1 MHSISPSSKPQQIG
15 DRVQLEM
22 ELELGL
28 ALPGSDRTPELV
40 GVHGEKRASLCRKR
54 GVDDMLGKATLPLFI
69 RKNNDEDGDD
79 DGRQSKHSQELNFDD
94 CGRRRAN
101 CVKVNMEGVA
111 IGRKVDLCLH
121 DSYQALFLTLTQ
133 MFPKKQHDGEESD
146 AAYYKVTYEDE
157 DGDWM
162 LVGDVPWELSVLK
175 HHHKKAKAFIQSVRR
190 LKILD

>member
-1 MHSISPSSKPQQIG
+1 
-15 DRVQLEM
+15 M

-28 ALPGSDRTPELV
+28 APPGSDRTPEL
-40 GVHGEKRASLCRKR
+40 GVHGEKRANLCRKR
-54 GVDDMLGKATLPLFI
+54 GVDEMLGKATLPLFI
-69 RKNNDEDGDD
+69 QKDNDEDGNGNGN
-79 DGRQSKHSQELNFDD
+79 GRQSKHLQELNFGSRVLVGWPPVKMWRRKSDD

-121 DSYQALFLTLTQ
+121 DSYQGLFLTLSQ

-162 LVGDVPWELSVLK
+162 LVGDVPWE
-175 HHHKKAKAFIQSVRR
+175 AFIRSVRR
-190 LKILD
+190 LKILN